1 MRGVRMSDE
10 GQRPWEQE
18 PTPSYPRQQLLP
30 QEIKPGR
37 NRRPLA
43 IGLVVVLALVVGGGV
58 AYLLLRDDGEASRQA
73 YCSSLRD
80 LTHGGDIM
88 AAVEGANAKTL
99 DHLDEVQQLA
109 PGAVA
114 DDWSTLM
121 GIAYDARGGSPDMA
135 QALTA
140 FNALKVIATDAKQNC
155 ELDLGLP
162 LI

>member
-1 MRGVRMSDE
+1 MSE
-10 GQRPWEQE
+10 ENPRPWERQPE
-18 PTPSYPRQQLLP
+18 PSYPRQQLLP
-30 QEIKPGR
+30 QEIRPGR
-37 NRRPLA
+37 SRRSLV
-43 IGLVVVLALVVGGGV
+43 IGLVLVLALVVGGGV
-58 AYLLLRDDGEASRQA
+58 AYLVMRDDGEGSRQA
-73 YCSSLRD
+73 YCSALRD
-80 LTHGGDIM
+80 LTQGGDLM

-99 DHLDEVQQLA
+99 GQLDKVQQVA

-121 GIAYDARGGSPDMA
+121 SIAYEAQGGSPDMA

-140 FNALKVIATDAKQNC
+140 FNSLRVIATDAKQNC